1 MKKKLVSTSQKISC
15 PRARINSFFENCL
28 FLIMF
33 STSSKIALTK
43 KKILSSLRRKSFSNS
58 WIKDTEK
65 CIATIQKSCCYLKK
79 FLKKLVSNGSS
90 LKIDFPLISIIVSA
104 SRKDLRIKQ
113 YCFQQTKN
121 LISLARM
128 NYWLKYMLQLAA
140 ISEKWKKNYFHWSEK
155 QFSTSNNKLF
165 LSKLFSS
172 NSNNGFYQQQNS
184 SDQKNTVSTWH
195 KILFQ
200 QLDERY

>member
-1 MKKKLVSTSQKISC
+1 MEKKLISLKTVCSSNSNNVFYTS
-15 PRARINSFFENCL
+15 E
-28 FLIMF
+28 
-33 STSSKIALTK
+33 IALTK
-43 KKILSSLRRKSFSNS
+43 KILFSLGRKSVSTS
-58 WIKDTEK
+58 QIKDIEK
-65 CIATIQKSCCYLKK
+65 SIATICKSCCYFKK
-79 FLKKLVSNGSS
+79 SLKKLVSNGSS

-104 SRKDLRIKQ
+104 SRKNLRIKQ

-128 NYWLKYMLQLAA
+128 KYWLKNMLQLAA
-140 ISEKWKKNYFHWSEK
+140 ISEKWRKNYFHWSEK

-184 SDQKNTVSTWH
+184 SDQKNTVAIWR
-195 KILFQ
+195 KIRFH